1 MLAILY
7 LFVCILTGYAVCSY
21 VIPEVFEGNG
31 QTFGKKE
38 LRVSPC
44 FIWIPAI
51 TITGLFLVTWTVYLL
66 GNLFHGLRT
75 PLVPAN
81 AVAMTLYLIVSG
93 VLLFVKYKKKQW
105 KKPAFLYHTEK
116 KLPAYGMEVAFFA
129 FFLALISWLMFYTFH
144 IKDGNLCVGFTV
156 FSDFSPHLSMI
167 RSFSYGNNFPTW
179 YPYFSGIDV
188 KYHFMFQF
196 LAGNL
201 EFLGLPLDWAFNLP
215 SIASMMF
222 VFMLLYV
229 LAVKITGRRL
239 AGVLANLLFA
249 FRSSESLFT
258 FLSET
263 PEGESAWKRL
273 VENTEFLGYTTNE
286 NWGLWNLNVYL
297 NQRHLALCLAML
309 LLVLILVLPRLYE
322 TFEMWKDM
330 SKGEH
335 VGVKEYFIQTFFAK
349 DGWCFGNL
357 KMAVYIGL
365 LIGASAFWNGA
376 ALIALVL
383 MLFFIAALA
392 RKRLDFVV
400 MAGIAGVLSMVQSH
414 VFMKESSISAQYFFG
429 FIAETKNVWGVADF
443 ILRLVGLLA
452 VMVVAAFLYYRGVK
466 RYLIFVFSTP
476 FIFSFTVS
484 LTVDPTVNHKYI
496 MMSCMLLDVMVAS
509 FIGDFLKKKDLFRYA
524 GGVIVMVLLTSTG
537 VYDTYSIY
545 VRNGEGRQCELN
557 LDAEVT
563 QWVHEN
569 ADSKDIF
576 LTSNITVNELTMGGA
591 MIYNGWQYFAW
602 SAGYDTGYRDEQTI
616 AMYSA
621 STPEE
626 LIRLVNENDIRY
638 IVVDSECRSS
648 ENYTVQEDVISNTF
662 GIGYTEG
669 EGDSLFTIYD
679 TQMILE

>member
-1 MLAILY
+1 MLAVVY
-7 LFVCILTGYAVCSY
+7 LLVCILTGYAVCSY
-21 VIPEVFEGNG
+21 VIPEVFEENA
-31 QTFGKKE
+31 QTFGKKK
-38 LRVSPC
+38 LRVSPY
-44 FIWIPAI
+44 FLWIPAV

-81 AVAMTLYLIVSG
+81 AVAMTFYLILSG
-93 VLLFVKYKKKQW
+93 VLLYMKLKKGQW
-105 KKPAFLYHTEK
+105 KKPALLYDAQK
-116 KLPAYGMEVAFFA
+116 KVSAYGIEIAFLA
-129 FFLALISWLMFYTFH
+129 FFLILMGWLMFYTFH
-144 IKDGNLCVGFTV
+144 IKDGNLCVGYTV
-156 FSDFSPHLSMI
+156 YSDFSPHLSMI

-179 YPYFSGIDV
+179 YPYFAGIDV

-215 SIASMMF
+215 SIASMIF

-229 LAVKITGRRL
+229 LAVKITGKRL
-239 AGVLANLLFA
+239 AGVLAGFLFA

-258 FLSET
+258 FLAET
-263 PEGESAWKRL
+263 PEGESGWKRL

-297 NQRHLALCLAML
+297 NQRHLALCLAMM

-322 TFEMWKDM
+322 TFEMWKNM
-330 SKGEH
+330 SKAEN
-335 VGVKEYFIQTFFAK
+335 VTVKDYLVQTFFTK
-349 DGWCFGNL
+349 DGWCFGSL

-365 LIGASAFWNGA
+365 LVGASAFWNGA

-392 RKRLDFVV
+392 RKRMDFVV
-400 MAGIAGVLSMVQSH
+400 MAGIAGMLSMVQSH

-429 FIAETKNVWGVADF
+429 FIAETKNIWGTTDY
-443 ILRLVGLLA
+443 IIRLIGLLA

-466 RYLIFVFSTP
+466 RYLIFVFTTP
-476 FIFSFTVS
+476 FVFSFTVS

-496 MMSCMLLDVMVAS
+496 MMSCMLLDDMVAS
-509 FIGDFLKKKDLFRYA
+509 FISDFLKKKDFFRYI
-524 GGVIVMVLLTSTG
+524 GGALVMILLTSTG
-537 VYDTYSIY
+537 IYDTYSIY

-557 LDAEVT
+557 LDSELT

-591 MIYNGWQYFAW
+591 MLYNGWQYFAW
-602 SAGYDTGYRDEQTI
+602 SAGYDTGYRDEQTA

-626 LIRLVNENDIRY
+626 LKRLVADNDIRF
-638 IVVDSECRSS
+638 IVVNSDVRASS
-648 ENYTVQEDVISNTF
+648 DYQVNEENIANTYEAVF
-662 GIGYTEG
+662 SQPDYA
-669 EGDSLFTIYD
+669 GDYTIYD
-679 TQMILE
+679 TELEF